1 MFEFRWRIPVMN
13 SFLFQKLLFV
23 VLMLNLAFAAFATV
37 PIAAMPVNSEA
48 TQKKTQ
54 PVTDDI
60 ITDDVR
66 LKLGGDPDVKG
77 GAIQVDTKQGVVTL
91 SGLVE
96 TANQK
101 AKAGRVTKKV
111 KGVKKV
117 VNNLKVKQTRP

>member
-1 MFEFRWRIPVMN
+1 MN

-23 VLMLNLAFAAFATV
+23 VLMLNLAFAAFSAV

-48 TQKKTQ
+48 IQKKNQ
-54 PVTDDI
+54 PVNDDI